1 MVLYDF
7 IGIIWDNLMGK
18 EYEKSVRN
26 HQVCFLGMR
35 ECHPHIWVS
44 ASASN
49 QVWDKFEGILMDF
62 MEILRCE
69 LM

>member
-1 MVLYDF
+1 
-7 IGIIWDNLMGK
+7 MGK

-44 ASASN
+44 ASLASN